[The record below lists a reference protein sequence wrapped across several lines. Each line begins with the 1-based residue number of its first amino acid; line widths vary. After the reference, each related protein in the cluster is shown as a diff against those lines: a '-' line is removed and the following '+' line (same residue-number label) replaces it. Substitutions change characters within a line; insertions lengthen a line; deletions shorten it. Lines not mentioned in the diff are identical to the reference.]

1 MRIVQTLGTPWR
13 TLEVCKWFSL
23 LANLA
28 MWTWAGAWIA
38 GQKRPFASWMS
49 RQEGVQTKAWPD
61 KKADLQRCLDKTPWI
76 EPTCQTDL
84 RLLYSYNFTNLPE
97 IWIDGKG
104 WDFTFLYLFPS
115 LFENR
120 SIREICSIRSV
131 LAHIEWAIKWIG
143 QQDGKSKAEK
153 EEISSPTCFGFYN
166 SKKFKLSLNSC
177 VRPMAGP

>member
-61 KKADLQRCLDKTPWI
+61 KKGWFAKMSGQNTLNWAHLPNWFAPFVFLQFYK
-76 EPTCQTDL
+76 
-84 RLLYSYNFTNLPE
+84 FTRNLNWWE
-97 IWIDGKG
+97 GLG
-104 WDFTFLYLFPS
+104 FHFFTFVSISFWKSLHPRNLFNQKCTGPHWVGHQVNRPARRKKQGRKRRNFKS
-115 LFENR
+115 NLFWF
-120 SIREICSIRSV
+120 
-131 LAHIEWAIKWIG
+131 L
-143 QQDGKSKAEK
+143 QQQKIQTQFE
-153 EEISSPTCFGFYN
+153 
-166 SKKFKLSLNSC
+166 
-177 VRPMAGP
+177 